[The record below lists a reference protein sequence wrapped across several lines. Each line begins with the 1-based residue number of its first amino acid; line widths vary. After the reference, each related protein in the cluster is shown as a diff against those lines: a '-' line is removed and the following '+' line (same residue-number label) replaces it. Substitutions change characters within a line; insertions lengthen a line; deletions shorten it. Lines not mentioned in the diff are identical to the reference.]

1 MSTGASPTP
10 GNDPLRPP
18 GPQGGSA
25 PDETEEYFKSQRGK
39 LVLWVG
45 VLGGGVAWSVQ
56 MQTGY
61 ALARFSHAVPWLTA
75 VHHAVSLLGALA
87 ALGAMLLAYREW
99 RRLGGGEPAGVEGG
113 VSGRARFMAML
124 GIVTSGL
131 FALVIVA
138 QWVPVFFIK
147 PAWY

>member
-1 MSTGASPTP
+1 MTAGPTSKP
-10 GNDPLRPP
+10 GSDPQVPP
-18 GPQGGSA
+18 ALNGGSA
-25 PDETEEYFKSQRGK
+25 PPEIEAYFKSQRGK

-45 VLGGGVAWSVQ
+45 VLGGAVAWSVQ

-61 ALARFSHAVPWLTA
+61 ALARFSYAVPWLTA
-75 VHHAVSLLGALA
+75 AHHAVSLLGALA
-87 ALGAMLLAYREW
+87 AAASALLAYREW
-99 RRLGGGEPAGVEGG
+99 RRLGGGEPAGAEGG